1 MQGFKKFLLQGNVV
15 ELAVAVIIAG
25 AFGKVVDAVVK
36 FLMDII
42 ALVGG
47 APSFDSLSLAI
58 GDNQLYYGP
67 VITAVVGFVILAAV
81 IYFMIVKPYETA
93 RAHLAPL
100 LASRP
105 IGLTLQ
111 VDEGPEVF
119 DGKFGNLHPLFQKK
133 D

>member
-47 APSFDSLSLAI
+47 APSFDSLSLGL

-93 RAHLAPL
+93 RERLSKGEKDEVAEVDPQLEL
-100 LASRP
+100 LKEIRD
-105 IGLTLQ
+105 TLRAR
-111 VDEGPEVF
+111 G
-119 DGKFGNLHPLFQKK
+119 
-133 D
+133 

>member
-42 ALVGG
+42 ALIGG

-67 VITAVVGFVILAAV
+67 VITAIVAFIILAAV
-81 IYFMIVKPYETA
+81 VYFVVVKPYEAASALLKKEADTPEEAPDPQVELLKEIRDSLRA
-93 RAHLAPL
+93 R
-100 LASRP
+100 
-105 IGLTLQ
+105 G
-111 VDEGPEVF
+111 
-119 DGKFGNLHPLFQKK
+119 
-133 D
+133 

>member
-25 AFGKVVDAVVK
+25 AFGKVVEAVVK

-47 APSFDSLSLAI
+47 SPSFDKLSLGF

-93 RAHLAPL
+93 RERLSKGEKDEVAEVDPQLEL
-100 LASRP
+100 LKEIRD
-105 IGLTLQ
+105 TLRAR
-111 VDEGPEVF
+111 G
-119 DGKFGNLHPLFQKK
+119 
-133 D
+133 

>member
-47 APSFDSLSLAI
+47 APSFDSLSLGL

-93 RAHLAPL
+93 REHLSKGEKDEVAEVDPQLEL
-100 LASRP
+100 LKEIRD
-105 IGLTLQ
+105 TLRAR
-111 VDEGPEVF
+111 G
-119 DGKFGNLHPLFQKK
+119 
-133 D
+133 